1 MKTTNLNNVKN
12 GLSQIHSSAVI
23 GINENQAE
31 LTLNIDGDTAVCS
44 KKAWVLG
51 TDEYSN
57 LGSSTATVK
66 SMEEVFNFFGRDW
79 LSRSLYELAGITY
92 DPTTDVEGLERDKS
106 AILTPIGPEVLNFIE
121 KCDEEDLV
129 NKDKETAGVYYVGAD
144 WVEHANSLSSNK
156 QTTASHSCVKT
167 KQFHIEKDGEVFAF
181 STRKVTICKS
191 LDEIGQFFS
200 DNRMGQL
207 VYKNLLNNQ
216 K

>member
-1 MKTTNLNNVKN
+1 MKNTNLNNVKN

-31 LTLNIDGDTAVCS
+31 LTLSIDGDTAVCS

-51 TDEYSN
+51 ADEYSN

-66 SMEEVFNFFGRDW
+66 SMEEVFNFFGHDW

-92 DPTTDVEGLERDKS
+92 NPMGVEGSESDKS
-106 AILTPIGPEVLNFIE
+106 AILTPIGSEVLNFIE
-121 KCDEEDLV
+121 KCNEEDLV
-129 NKDKETAGVYYVGAD
+129 NKDKETAGVYYVDED

-167 KQFHIEKDGEVFAF
+167 KQLYIEKDGEVFAF